1 MERSKPASA
10 LLRRLRCLSAPRLG
24 KRKMAETASSFLAA
38 WASFYVMTG
47 SSAAALTGLMFVVI
61 SLITGKERAEGAHD
75 GIAAFSTPTVMHFAA
90 ALLVSAV
97 LIAPWRS
104 LVHAAVVAALIGLYG
119 VVYILRVMHRTRR
132 LTVYTADFEDW
143 TWYTILPFVAYGAIS
158 AGAIVLAAV
167 PVQALFILAGGVV
180 LLLFIG
186 IRNAWDV
193 VTYIAIVR
201 R

>member
-1 MERSKPASA
+1 MLAN
-10 LLRRLRCLSAPRLG
+10 RR
-24 KRKMAETASSFLAA
+24 MAEPASSFLTA
-38 WASFYVMTG
+38 WSNFYVMTG
-47 SSAAALTGLMFVVI
+47 SAAAGLTGLMFVVI
-61 SLITGKERAEGAHD
+61 TLVTRAERAEDTHA
-75 GIAAFSTPTVMHFAA
+75 GISAFSTPTVMHFAA
-90 ALLVSAV
+90 ALLISAV

-104 LVHAAVVAALIGLYG
+104 LVHPGVVVALIGLYG

-132 LTVYTADFEDW
+132 LTLYTADLEDW

-158 AGAIVLAAV
+158 AGAIALAAA

-180 LLLFIG
+180 LLIFIS
-186 IRNAWDV
+186 IRNAWDI